1 MRIFGNHLI
10 NQIAI
15 MSKVN
20 QNFNNT
26 KEGYYDILTDDN
38 KIQIDSDQISNVV
51 LKRLIEEIKIEKQNN
66 VTAYNRLHNR
76 HNRSR

>member
-1 MRIFGNHLI
+1 MRIFGNLLI

-15 MSKVN
+15 MSKVS

-51 LKRLIEEIKIEKQNN
+51 LKRLIEEIKIEKENN